1 MSIIQNN
8 DITNHRL
15 SEKVYTIKSKQ
26 KYVNIKTNNG
36 MQTFKVQSSRIDKV
50 NGFQAMAVS
59 PKDSKGNVDNETV
72 YFVYAGTDKY

>member
-1 MSIIQNN
+1 
-8 DITNHRL
+8 
-15 SEKVYTIKSKQ
+15 
-26 KYVNIKTNNG
+26 

>member
-15 SEKVYTIKSKQ
+15 SEKVYTIKSNQ
-26 KYVNIKTNNG
+26 KYKHKTNNG

-59 PKDSKGNVDNETV
+59 PKDSKG
-72 YFVYAGTDKY
+72 